1 MYKIICRFFII
12 LSRQG
17 GDKGPNSYLNTICK
31 GLSNVYAMKDGT
43 VRMLESCVKH
53 DNMIYCQI
61 SFLKLEEN
69 AWQMQIM
76 FVELYRRYQISG

>member
-43 VRMLESCVKH
+43 VRMLESCKT
-53 DNMIYCQI
+53 
-61 SFLKLEEN
+61 
-69 AWQMQIM
+69 
-76 FVELYRRYQISG
+76 